1 MSTRQDKAIAVVIIV
16 FFIVFVL
23 VISALFLGISRTS
36 SVDFASAGGRVAIV
50 ELNGV
55 ILSSKDMVRQFKR
68 YQKDKSIQAIVFR
81 INSPGGGIAASQEIY
96 EHVKRVRDS
105 GKPVIAS
112 MASVAASGGYYVAL
126 GADSIMANP
135 GTTTGSIGVI
145 AEFPNFTGLLDK
157 IGVKMTV
164 IKSGRYKD
172 TGSPYRDM
180 TAQDRQYL
188 QSWIDSG
195 YDQFVEVVARER
207 EMNEEQ
213 VRSLADGRVYTGE
226 QAFELA
232 LIDTLGTFDDAIK
245 LAATAAGIEGEPKL
259 VRQEQKR
266 VTPFDFLF
274 SFDVTEFVHSFVS
287 RSPRVM
293 YMMFL

>member
-23 VISALFLGISRTS
+23 VIGALFLGISRTS